1 MGLETGDFID
11 DLDLNNPVTA
21 TDPVSEGAAHLRLI
35 KKVLLQTLPNYDE
48 ALTKTPGE
56 LNKAAITTAAEF
68 ITGLWQHDDAVQL
81 SNNVP
86 LQAFD
91 FGATAQQMVR
101 VTAANQAQFGSPN
114 LSLSLLAS
122 VQQDV
127 LLAGV
132 VTSELNPGAGSGF
145 RVEAKSG
152 GGTLS
157 RVPTVADN
165 QTFNGINEFSN
176 DLTLGNEQA
185 LLGRDS
191 GGAPQNLARMI
202 GIVSQFGNA
211 TRTTD
216 VLGSTQINQ
225 NVGGTNVGRAV
236 SIASGGL
243 LVKDRL
249 GTFKKSAFRNPTTI
263 VNSLDKTPTQ
273 DDEGRVFRC
282 TTTQD
287 WFMVDTLEPGTTMR
301 LICTAGGVVSIL
313 KNTLNLLRW
322 MDGFGGIKEV
332 NGVLTQAGSVVEL
345 YYGDVSTTC
354 YVWGNGLVE
363 IP

>member
-68 ITGLWQHDDAVQL
+68 ITGLWQHDEAVQL
-81 SNNVP
+81 SNNIP

-101 VTAANQAQFGSPN
+101 ITAANQAQFGSPN
-114 LSLSLLAS
+114 VALSLLAS
-122 VQQDV
+122 VSQDV
-127 LLAGV
+127 VLAGV
-132 VTSELNPGAGSGF
+132 VTSELRPGSGNGL
-145 RVEAKSG
+145 RVEAKAG

-165 QTFNGINEFSN
+165 QTFNGLNEFAES
-176 DLTLGNEQA
+176 LTLGNEKA

-191 GGAPQNLARMI
+191 GGAQQNLAGMVGLI
-202 GIVSQFGNA
+202 AAFGGSGRDSRINA
-211 TRTTD
+211 QTETD
-216 VLGSTQINQ
+216 LR
-225 NVGGTNVGRAV
+225 VGGITTAKTVPLD
-236 SIASGGL
+236 SGGM
-243 LVKDRL
+243 LVVDRL
-249 GTFKKSAFRNPTTI
+249 GVEKKAGFRNPTTT
-263 VNSLDKTPTQ
+263 VNAADKTPDQ
-273 DDEGRVFRC
+273 DDEGHVFRC

-287 WFMVDTLEPGTTMR
+287 WFMETLEPGTTMR
-301 LICTAGGVVSIL
+301 IICTAGGIVSIL

-322 MDGFGGIKEV
+322 MDGDGGIKEV

-345 YYGDVSTTC
+345 FYGDVGTTC
-354 YVWGNGLVE
+354 YVWGNGLTE